1 MAKSDVYVVYN
12 PHIDEFVRIKKFNE
26 IELGLLINEFGELVS
41 NPKAKIIEYVRQV
54 IYKTVVDYKSYDL
67 DEVLESLFEC
77 VIEVYPLLQIEFV
90 CKALNDLSDEMSVPS
105 EAPRKVVS
113 LSQVQK
119 MCRSIKN
126 RLIGQDEAVEE
137 CVKSIKLLSS
147 GLGSFVSLFFVGPT
161 GVGKTELAR
170 LLAEEYL
177 GSKKRLLKINCG
189 EYATG
194 HEYAKLIGSPPGYI
208 GHNEKGILSEKAE
221 ESSEWIILFDEI
233 EKAHPKLMNLLLGF
247 LDDGKI
253 VDSRGVELDFTNS
266 IVCFTSNVGIKNNVG
281 KRLVGFGKTVQTYET
296 SKGLIEKDFK
306 EHFSPEFINRLDGI
320 IYFNQLTKDDAAK
333 ITKNQLKNLPLKSS
347 KQLVDY
353 IVNGSFS
360 VEYGARNIKRF
371 IRNNITIRL
380 ADKILETGHGKVY
393 KAVFKNKELV
403 SMQDA

>member
-54 IYKTVVDYKSYDL
+54 IYRTVVDYKSYDL

-90 CKALNDLSDEMSVPS
+90 CKALNDLSDEASEPQ

-113 LSQVQK
+113 LNQVQK
-119 MCRSIKN
+119 MCKSIKS

-221 ESSEWIILFDEI
+221 ESSEWVILFDEI

-296 SKGLIEKDFK
+296 SKSLIEKDFK
-306 EHFSPEFINRLDGI
+306 EHFSPEFINRLDGV

-333 ITKNQLKNLPLKSS
+333 ITKNQLKTLPLKSS

-371 IRNNITIRL
+371 IRNHITIRL